1 MFEYAAPALAEGNFK
16 WAGVPD
22 RRNLFMCKILVI
34 EDDKEINR
42 LICEYLTESGYELM
56 SAANGI
62 AGLSL
67 LESTPDIDLCLL
79 DLMLPMKSGDRVMQS
94 LREFSDVPVIV
105 LSAKDMV
112 QTKIDLFRL
121 GVDDYITKPFDLDE
135 LLVRVEA
142 VLNRCIYRKSSG
154 HPCGIKGI
162 AGYFSNDK
170 KSAASMDI
178 SGRLNPERGNTNVG
192 VALGNEVETKNTKVL
207 HQGYTYIYK
216 HLIMDDEAKIVTVD
230 GNKLDITAKEYG
242 ILRLLLTNPNKLFS
256 KANLFESVW
265 DETYYPEDNV
275 LKVHMSNLRNKIKKY
290 DDQEY
295 IETVWGM
302 GYKLAE

>member
-1 MFEYAAPALAEGNFK
+1 MVNRQEEL
-16 WAGVPD
+16 
-22 RRNLFMCKILVI
+22 LMSKILVI

-42 LICEYLTESGYELM
+42 LICEYLTENGYEML
-56 SAANGI
+56 SASNGL
-62 AGLSL
+62 AGLNV
-67 LESTPDIDLCLL
+67 LEQTPDIDLCLL

-94 LREFSDVPVIV
+94 LRGFSDVPVIV
-105 LSAKDMV
+105 LSAKDTV

-142 VLNRCIYRKSSG
+142 VLNRCMYRKSSG
-154 HPCGIKGI
+154 DPCGIKGI
-162 AGYFSNDK
+162 AGYSSNDK
-170 KSAASMDI
+170 KVVASMDI
-178 SGRLNPERGNTNVG
+178 RDRLDPERGNTNVG
-192 VALGNEVETKNTKVL
+192 VASGNEVNTKNTKVL

-216 HLIMDDEAKIVTVD
+216 HLTMDDEAKNVTVN

>member
-1 MFEYAAPALAEGNFK
+1 MS
-16 WAGVPD
+16 
-22 RRNLFMCKILVI
+22 KILVI

-42 LICEYLTESGYELM
+42 LICEYLTENGYEML
-56 SAANGI
+56 SASNGL
-62 AGLSL
+62 AGLNV
-67 LESTPDIDLCLL
+67 LEQTTDIDLCLL

-105 LSAKDMV
+105 LSAKDTV

-142 VLNRCIYRKSSG
+142 VMNRCIYRKSSG
-154 HPCGIKGI
+154 DPCGIKGI
-162 AGYFSNDK
+162 AGYSSNDK
-170 KSAASMDI
+170 QSVASMDI
-178 SGRLNPERGNTNVG
+178 RDRLNSERENTNVG
-192 VALGNEVETKNTKVL
+192 VASGNEINTKNTKVV

-216 HLIMDDEAKIVTVD
+216 HLTMDDEAKNVTVN

>member
-1 MFEYAAPALAEGNFK
+1 MT
-16 WAGVPD
+16 
-22 RRNLFMCKILVI
+22 RILVI

-42 LICEYLTESGYELM
+42 LICEYLTESGYELL
-56 SAANGI
+56 SATNGI

-142 VLNRCIYRKSSG
+142 VLSRCDYRKS
-154 HPCGIKGI
+154 
-162 AGYFSNDK
+162 AGYANGNKGMAGASSNAGD
-170 KSAASMDI
+170 
-178 SGRLNPERGNTNVG
+178 
-192 VALGNEVETKNTKVL
+192 VETGMNINRGSCIDIENVNGKTIKDAGTIYTKVW

-216 HLIMDDEAKIVTVD
+216 NLTMDDEAKIVTVN
-230 GNKLDITAKEYG
+230 GNKLVLTAKEYS

>member
-1 MFEYAAPALAEGNFK
+1 MVNRQEEL
-16 WAGVPD
+16 
-22 RRNLFMCKILVI
+22 LMSKILVI

-42 LICEYLTESGYELM
+42 LICEYLTENGYEML
-56 SAANGI
+56 SASNGL
-62 AGLSL
+62 AGLNV
-67 LESTPDIDLCLL
+67 LEQTPDIDLCLL

-94 LREFSDVPVIV
+94 LRGFSDVPVIV
-105 LSAKDMV
+105 LSAKDTV

-142 VLNRCIYRKSSG
+142 VMNRCIYRKSSG
-154 HPCGIKGI
+154 DPCGIKGI
-162 AGYFSNDK
+162 AGHSSNDE
-170 KSAASMDI
+170 KSVASMDV
-178 SGRLNPERGNTNVG
+178 SGRLNPERENTNAG
-192 VALGNEVETKNTKVL
+192 VALGNEVNTKNTKVV

-216 HLIMDDEAKIVTVD
+216 HLTMDDEAKNVTVN

>member
-1 MFEYAAPALAEGNFK
+1 MS
-16 WAGVPD
+16 
-22 RRNLFMCKILVI
+22 KILVI

-42 LICEYLTESGYELM
+42 LICEYLTESGYELI
-56 SAANGI
+56 SATNGI
-62 AGLSL
+62 AGLSI

-94 LREFSDVPVIV
+94 LRGFSDVPVIV
-105 LSAKDMV
+105 LSAKDTV

-142 VLNRCIYRKSSG
+142 VLNRCIYRKSFG
-154 HPCGIKGI
+154 DPCGIKGI
-162 AGYFSNDK
+162 AGYSSNDK
-170 KSAASMDI
+170 KSVASMDI
-178 SGRLNPERGNTNVG
+178 RDRLDPERGNTNVG
-192 VALGNEVETKNTKVL
+192 VASENAVNTKNTKVV

-216 HLIMDDEAKIVTVD
+216 HLIMDDEAKNVTVNGD
-230 GNKLDITAKEYG
+230 KLDITAKEYG

>member
-1 MFEYAAPALAEGNFK
+1 MVNRQEEL
-16 WAGVPD
+16 
-22 RRNLFMCKILVI
+22 LMSKILVI

-42 LICEYLTESGYELM
+42 LICEYLTENGYEML
-56 SAANGI
+56 SASNGL
-62 AGLSL
+62 AGLNV
-67 LESTPDIDLCLL
+67 LEQTPDIDLCLL

-94 LREFSDVPVIV
+94 LRGFSDVPVIV
-105 LSAKDMV
+105 LSAKDTV

-121 GVDDYITKPFDLDE
+121 GADDYITKPFDLDE

-142 VLNRCIYRKSSG
+142 VLNRCMYRKSSG
-154 HPCGIKGI
+154 DPCGIKGI
-162 AGYFSNDK
+162 AGYSSNDK
-170 KSAASMDI
+170 KSVASMDI
-178 SGRLNPERGNTNVG
+178 RDRLNSERENTNVG
-192 VALGNEVETKNTKVL
+192 VASENAVNTKNTKVV
-207 HQGYTYIYK
+207 HQGYIYIYK
-216 HLIMDDEAKIVTVD
+216 HLTMDDEAKNVTVK

-265 DETYYPEDNV
+265 NETYYPEDNV